1 MQKYLVIL
9 DIQIKP
15 IESKKKKTWG
25 KLRCKWISEASQSEK
40 NTCDPNYTTF

>member
-15 IESKKKKTWG
+15 IESKKKTWG
-25 KLRCKWISEASQSEK
+25 KLKCKWLSEDSQSEK
-40 NTCDPNYTTF
+40 IACDPNYMTF